1 MGDEHQPGSCAG
13 AGRIGRWALATRTM
27 PEADRRKIFQAR
39 LPASTWPA
47 TMLKVTAAD
56 ARTGEFAV
64 LIPLVAP
71 A

>member
-1 MGDEHQPGSCAG
+1 
-13 AGRIGRWALATRTM
+13 M